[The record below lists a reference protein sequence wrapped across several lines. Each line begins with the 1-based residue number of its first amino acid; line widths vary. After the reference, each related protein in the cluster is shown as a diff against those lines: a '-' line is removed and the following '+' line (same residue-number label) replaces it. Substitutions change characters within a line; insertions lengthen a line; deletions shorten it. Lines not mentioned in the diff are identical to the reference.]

1 MGANLTEEAA
11 RAVLKRRKFFVTSL
25 RSLWSTFRAEVL
37 SCRFLFASES
47 LDEDDALGDSAP
59 FVLQAMLAVWGEKDR
74 EQALSQ
80 SFWLFY
86 DPMRTAVLSRG
97 IPTQRD
103 WEMMGW
109 VMKSKKRVTVSY
121 LMSGCGRF

>member
-1 MGANLTEEAA
+1 MMH
-11 RAVLKRRKFFVTSL
+11 
-25 RSLWSTFRAEVL
+25 
-37 SCRFLFASES
+37 
-47 LDEDDALGDSAP
+47 LGTLLPLYSRQC
-59 FVLQAMLAVWGEKDR
+59 LLCEKDR

-121 LMSGCGRF
+121 LMSGCGCF